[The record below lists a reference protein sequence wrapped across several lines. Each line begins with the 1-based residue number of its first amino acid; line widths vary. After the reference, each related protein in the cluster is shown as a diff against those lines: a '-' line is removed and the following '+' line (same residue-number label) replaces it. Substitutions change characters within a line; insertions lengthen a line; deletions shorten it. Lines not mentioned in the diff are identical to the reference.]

1 MSFKADKHDSIKLNL
16 NLMEPYFNQFEFTEL
31 SFNKNKH
38 KCRVE
43 FQFSGLQFYQVVL
56 YKIEFQVR
64 GARINCC
71 FEGIQF

>member
-16 NLMEPYFNQFEFTEL
+16 NLMEFEFTEL
-31 SFNKNKH
+31 SFNKNEH